1 MRWPVLLALFALA
14 ATGMAQDLTVLT
26 YNIRYDNAGDSLDR
40 WDLRKDALAE
50 EVLKHKPQV
59 IGLQEALAHQLSYLN
74 GQWPGY
80 ERFGVGR
87 DDGAAKGEFSPVY
100 YDTTAFALLSGRTLW
115 LSETPARPS
124 KGWDAACERIATLVT
139 LRDKRTGDSLL
150 VVNSHW
156 DHVGIEARTH
166 SAELLL
172 SELHPARRNGV
183 RVILMGDFNATA
195 NDSATLYL
203 AEHLLDACPKE
214 HDGEGT
220 FNGFELEPKA
230 PKRIDY
236 VWLSPGN
243 WSVLGYEVPHPK
255 VKGRQ
260 VSDHYP
266 VVVRI
271 RANE

>member
-1 MRWPVLLALFALA
+1 MRWSVLLGLFMF
-14 ATGMAQDLTVLT
+14 ATLGMAQDLTVLT

-40 WDLRKDALAE
+40 WDRRKDALAM
-50 EVLKHKPQV
+50 EVLTHKPQV
-59 IGLQEALAHQLSYLN
+59 IGLQEALAHQLSYLD
-74 GQWPGY
+74 GQWLGY

-87 DDGAAKGEFSPVY
+87 DDGVAKGEFSPVY
-100 YDTTAFALLSGRTLW
+100 YDTTAFTHLSGRTIW
-115 LSETPARPS
+115 LSETPDRPS

-172 SELHPARRNGV
+172 
-183 RVILMGDFNATA
+183 RVIDPLLRHGDHMILMGDFNATP

-214 HDGEGT
+214 RDGEGT

-236 VWLSPGN
+236 VWLSLGN
-243 WSVLGYEVPHPK
+243 WSVLEYEVPHPK

-266 VVVRI
+266 VVVRV